1 MNPYVRAGLEA
12 YASDDP
18 LQALEAWGR
27 VPSDDP
33 DYGYARA
40 YIEFVRDREPGA
52 NLGVSSAGDIETPP
66 PPGPGPDARVSS
78 DTSDRA
84 DLGDA
89 FSLVTQVEE
98 KRRAPSI
105 DTHRLYELEQ
115 RLAEL
120 IELDDL
126 SGALDAAERLL
137 TLRPEHAGA
146 AEAANHCRET
156 LLKMHVSKLGDV
168 TSVPKVLCP
177 PDRVIWL
184 DLDHR
189 SGFILSQVDGVSSYQ
204 DIMEIAGMDRL
215 ESAAILAQL
224 VSAGVV
230 GLPTDAP

>member
-33 DYGYARA
+33 EYGYARA

-52 NLGVSSAGDIETPP
+52 NLGVSSTVDLEASTSPEHK
-66 PPGPGPDARVSS
+66 PDTTAS
-78 DTSDRA
+78 SDRA
-84 DLGDA
+84 DLSDA

-137 TLRPEHAGA
+137 ALRPEHAGA
-146 AEAANHCRET
+146 ADAASHCRET

-204 DIMEIAGMDRL
+204 DIMEIAGMDHL

-230 GLPTDAP
+230 GLPNDVP